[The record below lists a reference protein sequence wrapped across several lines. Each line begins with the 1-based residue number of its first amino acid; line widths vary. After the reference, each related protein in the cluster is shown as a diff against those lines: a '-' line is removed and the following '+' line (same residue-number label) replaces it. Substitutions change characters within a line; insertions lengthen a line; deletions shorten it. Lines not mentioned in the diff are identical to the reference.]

1 MRRLVGAAGEAWGYQ
16 TSAKRHFSPAAPP
29 NRFSS
34 TPLTEGVAVNEKA
47 TRKTPIETFPPLHS
61 SPFSQLSRRQLFA
74 AEDCDGSFKTH
85 MGKMSIYIDKMSG
98 YELADAV
105 RKSLDAYNSCKAGD
119 GFSPH
124 GVWDQIEADMAAKHG
139 K

>member
-1 MRRLVGAAGEAWGYQ
+1 MKLLSAAAILAG
-16 TSAKRHFSPAAPP
+16 
-29 NRFSS
+29 
-34 TPLTEGVAVNEKA
+34 
-47 TRKTPIETFPPLHS
+47 
-61 SPFSQLSRRQLFA
+61 FA
-74 AEDCDGSFKTH
+74 AFATPAIAKTDCDAGFKTH
-85 MGKMSIYIDKMSG
+85 LGKMTIYVDKMSG

-124 GVWDQIEADMAAKHG
+124 GVWDKILADMEAKSA